1 MNTSFPK
8 SLKPSAPNFLSSGVS
23 HLQSLAPLFSK
34 FYISEDAPSVPA
46 SSDDDSQLDLMQLVC
61 PIFDFIASTIRSGSG
76 KLWSNTENMG
86 NLVEAVTWWVQITRD
101 DVSYSCAQD
110 PVDTSLLIDLRRI
123 LGSAMPM
130 RLLRK
135 NMTIPCNIVSAL
147 LGLTYLQ

>member
-1 MNTSFPK
+1 
-8 SLKPSAPNFLSSGVS
+8 
-23 HLQSLAPLFSK
+23 
-34 FYISEDAPSVPA
+34 
-46 SSDDDSQLDLMQLVC
+46 
-61 PIFDFIASTIRSGSG
+61 
-76 KLWSNTENMG
+76 MG

-101 DVSYSCAQD
+101 DVSYSYAQD